1 MHCSFSMNS
10 AIGAGLKKK
19 KKQKTQMQGKRRA
32 NQMLTEKNKWS
43 VWIKFILLKL
53 KTENIGTK

>member
-1 MHCSFSMNS
+1 MNS
-10 AIGAGLKKK
+10 AIGAGLKK